1 MHGIKQYKMSS
12 ASLKKKT
19 VKGVLWSGIE
29 RFSTAG
35 VNFII
40 GLIIARLLSPD
51 EYGIIAMLSIFM
63 AISQSV
69 IDSGFSNA
77 LIRKQDRKEIDYS
90 TAFIFNVA
98 VGIIMYL
105 CLYIASP
112 YIAAFYQLPILE
124 NVTKVVGITLILGAF
139 SIVQQSILTI
149 KVDFRTQ
156 MWISLIAAVIS
167 GSVGIIMALHGFSVW
182 ALVWQMITVSLLR
195 SVLLWVVVKWK
206 PKTGFSKD
214 SFRYLFGYGSKLLAA
229 GLLETVYRN
238 LYSIIIGKFYQAKS
252 LGLYNRGEQIAA
264 YFPNNV
270 TGIIQ
275 RVTFPVFSA
284 IQDNKE
290 KLRNAFLATLK
301 TLCFLVFPVMSFLFV
316 SAESL
321 VRLVLTDK
329 WIECALIIQIL
340 CISYV
345 WYPVHI
351 ININILQAVG
361 RSDLVLK
368 IEIYKKIIGVAVL
381 LFSLPFGI
389 IWMCWGRVIYCGI
402 ELFINM
408 YFTNKILDIEYAA
421 QFKGII
427 PFLIYSIIMSI
438 ALTAISTFISSDL
451 LRIAF
456 YLVLIAAFW
465 LIWVQKKEN
474 IIIKEIIQSIKN

>member
-1 MHGIKQYKMSS
+1 MMSP
-12 ASLKKKT
+12 SLKERA
-19 VKGVLWSGIE
+19 VKGILWSGIE

-40 GLIIARLLSPD
+40 GLIIARLLSPK

-90 TAFIFNVA
+90 TAFMFNLVA
-98 VGIIMYL
+98 GIIMYL
-105 CLYIASP
+105 FLYIASP
-112 YIAAFYQLPILE
+112 YIAVFYQLPILE
-124 NVTKVVGITLILGAF
+124 DVTKVVGTTLIIGSF

-149 KVDFRTQ
+149 RVDFRTQ
-156 MWISLIAAVIS
+156 MWVSLIAAVIS
-167 GSVGIIMALHGFSVW
+167 GGVGILMAICGFSVW
-182 ALVWQMITVSLLR
+182 ALVGQMITVSLLR
-195 SVLLWVVVKWK
+195 SVLLWIVVKWK
-206 PKTGFSKD
+206 PTTGFSKD

-229 GLLETVYRN
+229 GLLETIYRN

-252 LGLYNRGEQIAA
+252 LGLYNRGEQIAS
-264 YFPNNV
+264 YFPSNV

-284 IQDNKE
+284 IQDEKE
-290 KLRNAFLATLK
+290 KLRKAFLSTMK
-301 TLCFLVFPVMSFLFV
+301 TMCFLVFPVMSFLFV
-316 SAESL
+316 SAEPL
-321 VRLVLTDK
+321 VRLILTDK
-329 WIECALIIQIL
+329 WIECVLIIQIL

-408 YFTNKILDIEYAA
+408 YFTNKILNIAYAV

-427 PFLIYSIIMSI
+427 PFLIYSVAMVIV
-438 ALTAISTFISSDL
+438 LFVISAFISNDL
-451 LRIAF
+451 LKIVLF
-456 YLVLIAAFW
+456 LILIAVFW
-465 LIWVQKKEN
+465 LILVQKKEN
-474 IIIKEIIQSIKN
+474 INIKEIIKSINN